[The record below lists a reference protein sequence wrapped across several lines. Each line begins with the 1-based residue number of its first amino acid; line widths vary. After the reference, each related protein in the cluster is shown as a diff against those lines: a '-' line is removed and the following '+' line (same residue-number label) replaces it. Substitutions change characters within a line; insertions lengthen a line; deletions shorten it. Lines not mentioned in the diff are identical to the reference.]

1 MQQAAPIRKR
11 TPAGAPTGRPRR
23 ARAKRPA
30 GCYAAPAT
38 PGGATIAVVTI
49 VIASYLE
56 PEHVHRIEAVAPGV
70 SVRYDPELLAPP
82 RFAADHTG
90 HPDFRR
96 TPAGEARFRGWLAE
110 ADVLYDFDRG
120 LAPDLPKLAPRLRWI
135 QATSSGIGPFVK
147 GAGLDRSG
155 ILITNAAGVHAVPL
169 AEHTLLSLLYF
180 VKDLPA
186 RARDQ
191 RAHRWERYSG
201 RELRGMTVGV
211 VGLGAVGREIART
224 LRAVGLRVIG
234 VRRTPVEDPE
244 ALHVDEATTPDRLHE
259 LLPRCDALVLIAPHT
274 AETEGM
280 IGARELA
287 LLPRGA
293 VLVNVARGAL
303 VDEPALIG
311 ALRSG
316 HLGGAALDVAAVE
329 PLPAES
335 PLWDLPNVL
344 ITAHSA
350 STVDREN
357 ERLTDL
363 FCENLRRFLAGEPL
377 LNLLR
382 L

>member
-1 MQQAAPIRKR
+1 MSFGAACAGPR
-11 TPAGAPTGRPRR
+11 TLRAPP
-23 ARAKRPA
+23 
-30 GCYAAPAT
+30 
-38 PGGATIAVVTI
+38 GATLPRPSQARRPTISDVTI

-56 PEHVHRIEAVAPGV
+56 PEHVRRIEAVAPGV
-70 SVRYDPELLAPP
+70 HVRYDPELLAPP
-82 RFAADHTG
+82 RFGADHTG
-90 HPDFRR
+90 RPDFRR
-96 TPAGEARFRGWLAE
+96 TPEGEARFRGWLAE
-110 ADVLYDFDRG
+110 ADVLYDFDRR
-120 LAPDLPKLAPRLRWI
+120 LAPELPTLAPKLRWI

-147 GAGLDRSG
+147 SAGLDRSG
-155 ILITNAAGVHAVPL
+155 ILITNAAGIHAVPL

-191 RAHRWERYSG
+191 RAHVWERYCG
-201 RELRGMTVGV
+201 RELRGMTVAV

-224 LRAVGLRVIG
+224 LRAVGLRVVG
-234 VRRTPVEDPE
+234 VRRTPVEDP
-244 ALHVDEATTPDRLHE
+244 AASDVDEAITPDRLHE

-274 AETEGM
+274 PETEGM

-293 VLVNVARGAL
+293 ILVNVARGAL
-303 VDEPALIG
+303 VDEAALVD

-329 PLPAES
+329 PLPVDS

-350 STVDREN
+350 STVEREN

-363 FCENLRRFLAGEPL
+363 FCENLRRFLAGDPL
-377 LNLLR
+377 VNLLR

>member
-1 MQQAAPIRKR
+1 MLGCP
-11 TPAGAPTGRPRR
+11 PPTRR
-23 ARAKRPA
+23 RS
-30 GCYAAPAT
+30 
-38 PGGATIAVVTI
+38 TIPDVTI

-56 PEHVHRIEAVAPGV
+56 PEHVRRIEAVAPGV
-70 SVRYDPELLAPP
+70 RVLVDPALIAPP
-82 RFAADHTG
+82 RFGADHTG
-90 HPDFRR
+90 DPGFRR
-96 TPAGEARFRGWLAE
+96 TPEGEARFRAFLAE
-110 ADVLYDFDRG
+110 ADVLYDFDRR
-120 LAPDLPKLAPRLRWI
+120 LAPELPVLAPKLRWI

-147 GAGLDRSG
+147 GAGLDATD
-155 ILITNAAGVHAVPL
+155 IVITNAAGIHAVPL

-180 VKDLPA
+180 VKDVPA
-186 RARDQ
+186 RLRDQ
-191 RAHRWERYSG
+191 RAHVWERYCG

-234 VRRTPVEDPE
+234 VRRTPVDDPA
-244 ALHVDEATTPDRLHE
+244 ALDVDEATTPDRLHE

-274 AETEGM
+274 PATEGM

-287 LLPRGA
+287 LLPAGA
-293 VLVNVARGAL
+293 ILVNIGRGAL
-303 VDEPALIG
+303 VDEPALIA
-311 ALRSG
+311 ALRAG

-329 PLPAES
+329 PLPAAS

-350 STVDREN
+350 STVEREN

-377 LNLLR
+377 VNVLKL
-382 L
+382 

>member
-1 MQQAAPIRKR
+1 
-11 TPAGAPTGRPRR
+11 
-23 ARAKRPA
+23 
-30 GCYAAPAT
+30 
-38 PGGATIAVVTI
+38 
-49 VIASYLE
+49 
-56 PEHVHRIEAVAPGV
+56 
-70 SVRYDPELLAPP
+70 VRYDPDLLAPP

-90 HPDFRR
+90 DPAFRR
-96 TPAGEARFRGWLAE
+96 TPEQEARFRGWLAE
-110 ADVLYDFDRG
+110 ADVLYDFDRP
-120 LAPDLPKLAPRLRWI
+120 LAPQLPTLAPRLRWI
-135 QATSSGIGPFVK
+135 QGTSSGIGPFVQN
-147 GAGLDRSG
+147 AGLDRTD
-155 ILITNAAGVHAVPL
+155 IVITNAAGIHAVPL

-186 RARDQ
+186 RLSDQ
-191 RAHRWERYSG
+191 RGHVWERYCG

-224 LRAVGLRVIG
+224 LRAVGVRVVG
-234 VRRTPVEDPE
+234 VRRTPVDDPA
-244 ALHVDEATTPDRLHE
+244 ALGVDEAVAPAALHG

-274 AETEGM
+274 PETEGM
-280 IGARELA
+280 IGAREFA
-287 LLPRGA
+287 LLPAGA
-293 VLVNVARGAL
+293 ILVNVGRGAL
-303 VDEPALIG
+303 VDEPALIE

-329 PLPAES
+329 PLPQAS

-357 ERLTDL
+357 ARLTDL
-363 FCENLRRFLAGEPL
+363 FCENLRRFIAGEPL